1 MYFISLKF
9 IVFFLAFLTAYFLIP
24 PAKRYMVIC
33 AGNLFFYCFGNAK
46 YLLLILGI
54 TILMYGGGLLL
65 ERNKR
70 KLFLALFVAA
80 IILVLVYFKYLG
92 FIANNLNFIL
102 RRVFG
107 QELFV
112 HNPILPVGLSFCVFQ
127 SINYLADVYKKNI
140 SAEKD
145 IFCLSAFLFFFP
157 TLLCGPIQKAR
168 ILLPQIKEPKGFESE
183 NGIKGFYF
191 FVWGMFEKIIIADKL
206 GILIENLYSN
216 TESTVNVLLAVFLYS
231 IYIYAD
237 FCAYSDM
244 ARGVAKIMGFE
255 VGRNFI
261 NPYFSTSLS
270 EFWRRWH
277 VSLNDWFVE
286 NIYIPMGGSRKGS
299 FKKCIN
305 IMIVFFVSGIWH
317 GAAWHFIAWGV
328 INGALVLVSNIIK
341 PVKSEIY
348 SFLKVSEDVESIV
361 WLRRFIVFVII
372 SFTWL
377 FFRNGF
383 MITLGMLK
391 NLCRGPF
398 NFSFDITGIFGSSI
412 MAFAELLVL
421 GVFVFVQ
428 AKRSDENN
436 CYKVIKRQ
444 PFVVQGV
451 TVGILLT
458 VIIFVI
464 CKNIY
469 SGGLVDG
476 GSQFIYFKF

>member
-1 MYFISLKF
+1 MYFISLRF
-9 IVFFLAFLTAYFLIP
+9 IVFFCAFLAAYFLIP
-24 PAKRYMVIC
+24 AAKRYMVIC

-46 YLLLILGI
+46 YLLLVLSI

-65 ERNKR
+65 ERNRR
-70 KLFLALFVAA
+70 KLFLALFVTA
-80 IILVLVYFKYLG
+80 ITLVLVYFKYLG
-92 FIANNLNFIL
+92 FITNNLNFVL

-107 QELFV
+107 RELFV
-112 HNPILPVGLSFCVFQ
+112 HNPLLPVGLSFCVFQ
-127 SINYLADVYKKNI
+127 SIGYLSDVYKKNI
-140 SAEKD
+140 PAEKD
-145 IFCLSAFLFFFP
+145 IFFLSAFLFFFP

-168 ILLPQIKEPKGFESE
+168 VLLPQIKEPKGFESE

-206 GILIENLYSN
+206 GLLIGNLYSN

-244 ARGVAKIMGFE
+244 ARGVAKLMGFD
-255 VGRNFI
+255 VGRNFV

-286 NIYIPMGGSRKGS
+286 NIYIPLGGSRKGK
-299 FKKCIN
+299 FRKCIN
-305 IMIVFFVSGIWH
+305 IMIVFFISGIWH

-341 PVKSEIY
+341 PVKSKIY

-361 WLRRFIVFVII
+361 WLRRLIVFVII

-383 MITLGMLK
+383 LVTLDMLK

-398 NFSFDITGIFGSSI
+398 NFSFDIAGIFGSSTRF
-412 MAFAELLVL
+412 FAELLVL
-421 GVFVFVQ
+421 GFFVFIQ
-428 AKRSDENN
+428 AKRNDESN
-436 CYKVIKRQ
+436 CYKVITRQ
-444 PFVVQGV
+444 PFIVQGV
-451 TVGILLT
+451 TIGILLT

-476 GSQFIYFKF
+476 GSQFVYFKF